1 VTDTPSWSIDA
12 EYFENCNCDVVCPC
26 EISALGFLQARPDQ
40 GHCDVFL
47 MFHINAGKF
56 GEVQLDDLNVMLAA
70 RAPGPMIEGNWTA
83 AIYLDERASGEQQQA
98 LGAIFGGAAGGPMA
112 GLAPLIGTH
121 LGAKLVPIE
130 YRNEGRRRSARIS
143 NILDVTIEAVP
154 SYKEDAVVIKQNAN
168 PLFEGSDWV
177 QASGVSSSYRDYDF
191 EWDNTGKCAD
201 YASFRWTGP

>member
-1 VTDTPSWSIDA
+1 MTDTPSWSIDA

-112 GLAPLIGTH
+112 GLAPLIGTN
-121 LGAKLVPIE
+121 LGARLVPIE
-130 YRNEGRRRSARIS
+130 YRNEGRRRGARIS

>member
-1 VTDTPSWSIDA
+1 MTDTPSWSIDA

-83 AIYLDERASGEQQQA
+83 AVYLDESASGEQQQA

-112 GLAPLIGTH
+112 GLAPLIGTN
-121 LGAKLVPIE
+121 LGARLVPIE

>member
-112 GLAPLIGTH
+112 GLAPLIGTN

-168 PLFEGSDWV
+168 PLFEGADWV

>member
-1 VTDTPSWSIDA
+1 MTDTPSWSIDA

-83 AIYLDERASGEQQQA
+83 AIYLDENASGEQQQA

-168 PLFEGSDWV
+168 PFFEGSDWV

>member
-1 VTDTPSWSIDA
+1 VTEAPSWSIDA

-47 MFHINAGKF
+47 MFHINTGKF
-56 GEVQLDDLNVMLAA
+56 GDVQIDDLNVMLAA

-98 LGAIFGGAAGGPMA
+98 LGAIFGGAAGGPMGA
-112 GLAPLIGTH
+112 LAPLIGTN

-130 YRNEGRRRSARIS
+130 YRNEGRRRSAHIS

-201 YASFRWTGP
+201 YASFRWAGP

>member
-1 VTDTPSWSIDA
+1 MTETPSWSIDA

-47 MFHINAGKF
+47 MFHINTGTF

-83 AIYLDERASGEQQQA
+83 AIYLDERATGEQQQA
-98 LGAIFGGAAGGPMA
+98 LGAIFGGAAGGPMSA
-112 GLAPLIGTH
+112 LVPLIGTN

-168 PLFEGSDWV
+168 PLFEGADWV
-177 QASGVSSSYRDYDF
+177 QASGVTSSYRDYDF
-191 EWDNTGKCAD
+191 DWDNAGKCAD
-201 YASFRWTGP
+201 YATFRWAGP